1 MRKNLFE
8 TPHSK
13 RVNSPEQLNDYIRTV
28 RPSVWVL
35 IAAVLI
41 LLCAALVWSIF
52 GKLDTTVHADGVATG
67 ETVVCYL
74 SDVSGIQPGNTV
86 TLGGLTGQVVSVSAK
101 PLSRSQVEEKL
112 DVDEYTLYCLNL
124 SQWNYEV
131 QISLPGLEGQEY
143 VSVNIVTESV
153 SPISFVMG

>member
-1 MRKNLFE
+1 MSKNLFE
-8 TPHSK
+8 TPRSQ

-35 IAAVLI
+35 MVAVII
-41 LLCAALVWSIF
+41 LLCTALVWGIF
-52 GKLDTTVHADGVATG
+52 DKLDTTVQAGGVATQDG
-67 ETVVCYL
+67 VVCYL
-74 SDVSGIQPGNTV
+74 SDASGIRPGNTV
-86 TLGGLTGQVVSVSAK
+86 TVGNLTGTVVSVSAK
-101 PLSRSQVEEKL
+101 PLSMAQVEEKL
-112 DVDEYTLYCLNL
+112 DVDEYTLYCLDL

-131 QISLPGLEGQEY
+131 QISMDGLENGEY